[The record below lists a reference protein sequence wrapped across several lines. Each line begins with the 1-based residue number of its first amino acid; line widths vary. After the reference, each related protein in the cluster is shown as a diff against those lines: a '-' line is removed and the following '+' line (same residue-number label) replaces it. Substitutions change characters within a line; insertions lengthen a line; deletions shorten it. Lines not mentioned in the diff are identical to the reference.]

1 MISASRTRE
10 SEQPIQRIYPD
21 RSVTVSRYITAHR
34 GAAHYRWGGIR
45 VEKKLTW
52 GRCGGKE
59 AEKGWAFVPTS
70 FASTHFSYLLSMS
83 ARADM
88 QLGPGL
94 IGSEVM
100 VVVQM

>member
-1 MISASRTRE
+1 M
-10 SEQPIQRIYPD
+10 QPCY
-21 RSVTVSRYITAHR
+21 
-34 GAAHYRWGGIR
+34 GWGRIR
-45 VEKKLTW
+45 VEKRLTW

-59 AEKGWAFVPTS
+59 VEKGWAFVATS

-94 IGSEVM
+94 MGSEDM